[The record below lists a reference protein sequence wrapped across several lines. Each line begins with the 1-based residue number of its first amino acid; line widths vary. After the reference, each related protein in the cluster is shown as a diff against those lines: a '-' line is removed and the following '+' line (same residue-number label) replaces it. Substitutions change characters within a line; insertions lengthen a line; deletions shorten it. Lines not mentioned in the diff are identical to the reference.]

1 MERSALGAAA
11 TPEPVAETKGTRTR
25 QRLLDLA
32 IERFGS
38 QGHRATS
45 VSEIARAAGLT
56 QAAVY
61 AYFDNKDSLF
71 VSAVDADA
79 TSLVIDAHDALTGTP
94 VREIPQTFLVN
105 LYLRL
110 DDHPLARRVLAG
122 QEPEVLPRLID
133 LPAIRMAT
141 RLIVQDMQAG
151 QEAGEVRRDI
161 DPAVLGDGVEAMIL
175 SLLLA
180 TVQSDGLYTPR
191 YQDGVYA
198 AFDAMLKPA
207 P

>member
-1 MERSALGAAA
+1 MQMSDLGADGAA
-11 TPEPVAETKGTRTR
+11 DTTKGGRTR
-25 QRLLDLA
+25 QRLLELA

-38 QGHRATS
+38 QGHRGTS

-61 AYFDNKDSLF
+61 AYFDSKDSLF
-71 VSAVDADA
+71 VSAVDTDA
-79 TSLVIDAHDALTGTP
+79 TSLVIDAHDALAGTP
-94 VREIPQTFLVN
+94 IRELLQAFLVN
-105 LYLRL
+105 LYVRL
-110 DDHPLARRVLAG
+110 PDHPLARRVLAG

-141 RLIVQDMQAG
+141 RLIVQDVRAG
-151 QEAGEVRRDI
+151 QAAGEVRTDI
-161 DPAVLGDGVEAMIL
+161 DAEVVGDGVEAMIL

-191 YQDGVYA
+191 YQDGVNA
-198 AFDAMLKPA
+198 AFDAMLKP
-207 P
+207 PS

>member
-1 MERSALGAAA
+1 MSDLTADH
-11 TPEPVAETKGTRTR
+11 AEDIVGTKGARTR
-25 QRLLDLA
+25 QRLLELA

-79 TSLVIDAHDALTGTP
+79 TSLVIDAHDAVAGTP
-94 VREIPQTFLVN
+94 IRGLLQEFLVN

-110 DDHPLARRVLAG
+110 PEHPLARRVLAG

-141 RLIVQDMQAG
+141 RLIVEDIRVG
-151 QEAGEVRRDI
+151 QETGEVRTDV
-161 DPAVLGDGVEAMIL
+161 DATVLGDGVEAMIL

-180 TVQSDGLYTPR
+180 TVQSEGLYTPR
-191 YQDGVYA
+191 YQNGVYA
-198 AFDAMLKPA
+198 AFDAMLKP
-207 P
+207 PS

>member
-1 MERSALGAAA
+1 M
-11 TPEPVAETKGTRTR
+11 
-25 QRLLDLA
+25 LDLA

-38 QGHRATS
+38 QGHRVTS

-79 TSLVIDAHDALTGTP
+79 TSLVIDAHDAVAGTP
-94 VREIPQTFLVN
+94 ILELLQAFLVN

-110 DDHPLARRVLAG
+110 PDHPLARRVLNG

-141 RLIVQDMQAG
+141 RLIVADMRSG
-151 QEAGEVRRDI
+151 QEAGDVRTDI
-161 DPAVLGDGVEAMIL
+161 DATVLGDGVEAMIL

-191 YQDGVYA
+191 YQEGVYA
-198 AFDAMLKPA
+198 AFDAMLKP
-207 P
+207 PSRYPGPPD

>member
-1 MERSALGAAA
+1 MSDLTADSAEDIVG
-11 TPEPVAETKGTRTR
+11 TKGARTR
-25 QRLLDLA
+25 LRLLDLA

-79 TSLVIDAHDALTGTP
+79 TSLVIDAHDAVAGTP
-94 VREIPQTFLVN
+94 IRGMLQEFLVN

-110 DDHPLARRVLAG
+110 PEHPLARRVLAG

-141 RLIVQDMQAG
+141 RLIVDDIRVG
-151 QEAGEVRRDI
+151 QETGEVRTDI
-161 DPAVLGDGVEAMIL
+161 DATVLGDGVEAMIL

-180 TVQSDGLYTPR
+180 TVQSEGLYTPR
-191 YQDGVYA
+191 YQNGVYA
-198 AFDAMLKPA
+198 AFDAMLKPPA
-207 P
+207 

>member
-1 MERSALGAAA
+1 MPDLGTERAPDGA
-11 TPEPVAETKGTRTR
+11 ESKGTRTR
-25 QRLLDLA
+25 QRLLELA
-32 IERFGS
+32 IERFGT
-38 QGHRATS
+38 QGLRATS

-79 TSLVIDAHDALTGTP
+79 TSLVIAAHDAVAGTP
-94 VREIPQTFLVN
+94 VCKIPQAFLVG
-105 LYLRL
+105 LYVRL
-110 DDHPLARRVLAG
+110 PEHPLARRVLAG

-133 LPAIRMAT
+133 LPAIHMAS
-141 RLIVQDMQAG
+141 RLIVEDMRAG
-151 QEAGEVRRDI
+151 QERGEVRTDI
-161 DPAVLGDGVEAMIL
+161 DASLVGDGVEAMIL

-198 AFDAMLKPA
+198 VFDAMLKP
-207 P
+207 PS